1 MTPEINGLDPGRRSE
16 MEEKRLLSVDEVAD
30 YLKIPKSTLY
40 KMCSEREIPCAKIGK
55 HWRFDKKL
63 IDEWFVGKMQ
73 NPETNGGPR

>member
-1 MTPEINGLDPGRRSE
+1 MRPEVNGRDPGRRWE
-16 MEEKRLLSVDEVAD
+16 MEVKRLLSVDEVAD

-73 NPETNGGPR
+73 NPELDGGPR

>member
-73 NPETNGGPR
+73 NPETNGGQR

>member
-1 MTPEINGLDPGRRSE
+1 MRPEVNGRDPGRKSE

-73 NPETNGGPR
+73 NPELDGGPR